1 MEANLR
7 PRPTAA
13 VSDAA
18 LAFAALGSPQ
28 RLSVLVALVR
38 AGPGGLPIGEL
49 GARVG
54 VTGSTLTHH
63 VKALV
68 QARLVAQQ
76 REGRVIRC
84 SVVFGQ
90 IEALSEFLLA
100 QCCADATETDHDHG

>member
-1 MEANLR
+1 MEAKVIPL
-7 PRPTAA
+7 PTPD
-13 VSDAA
+13 VTDAA
-18 LAFAALGSPQ
+18 TAFAALGSPQ

-38 AGPGGLPIGEL
+38 AGPKGLSIGEL

-68 QARLVAQQ
+68 LAGLVAQE

-84 SVVFGQ
+84 SVVFGRV
-90 IEALSEFLLA
+90 ETLSEFLMA
-100 QCCADATETDHDHG
+100 QCCADSAQTEDDHG